1 MHEEYKNEEKC
12 ECCDES
18 REDCTCEADCEGCD
32 CKRGSVR
39 ESRSFTFDKFMDSI
53 VLRES
58 KRHPTGDSPVRERAR
73 RHQEKPLNRVI
84 FGVKK

>member
-18 REDCTCEADCEGCD
+18 RENCTCDPDCKDCD
-32 CKRGSVR
+32 CKKKKAN
-39 ESRSFTFDKFMDSI
+39 ESFAFTFDKFMDSI
-53 VLRES
+53 VLREN
-58 KRHPTGDSPVRERAR
+58 KRGLTNDSPIRERAK
-73 RHQEKPLNRVI
+73 RHQEKPLNRII